1 MRKLFSP
8 KRLIGCF
15 WLVALTSLA
24 FGQAT
29 FKTSSF
35 TVRVKMNDD
44 RTATVDE
51 TIDLAF
57 EQGNTGGISNLVVAE
72 SAAGRPSEYSILKE
86 TLVVG
91 QETIPI
97 LVKPTSRGSIVA
109 SLPASALQ
117 NVTSA
122 QLHVAYRV
130 KGAFVD
136 RIGGDLGARS
146 TFTWDVIPATW
157 PTDIAS
163 SSIEL
168 ENAPGIAP
176 LYIGGITAMGGV
188 RAVVEKRGEAAFTGS
203 TTRLRADEVSTGV
216 IISPAESI
224 PPETGFRLLVA
235 LPSADLK
242 QAPDKLPQVPT
253 APIQSNIKPPSSK
266 CSPTRHVVNSAGRQS
281 EDWTY

>member
-1 MRKLFSP
+1 
-8 KRLIGCF
+8 
-15 WLVALTSLA
+15 
-24 FGQAT
+24 
-29 FKTSSF
+29 
-35 TVRVKMNDD
+35 MNDD

-86 TLVVG
+86 SLVVG

-109 SLPASALQ
+109 SVPASALQ

-176 LYIGGITAMGGV
+176 LYIGGSRLVQVSLIGV
-188 RAVVEKRGEAAFTGS
+188 AVHFRSCRRRFRHRLTKCARQKEILHTRCSLLAPCNAF
-203 TTRLRADEVSTGV
+203 
-216 IISPAESI
+216 
-224 PPETGFRLLVA
+224 
-235 LPSADLK
+235 
-242 QAPDKLPQVPT
+242 
-253 APIQSNIKPPSSK
+253 N
-266 CSPTRHVVNSAGRQS
+266 RQWRFS
-281 EDWTY
+281 

>member
-15 WLVALTSLA
+15 WLAALCSLA

-29 FKTSSF
+29 FKTPSF

-51 TIDLAF
+51 TIELAF

-136 RIGGDLGARS
+136 H
-146 TFTWDVIPATW
+146 T
-157 PTDIAS
+157 
-163 SSIEL
+163 
-168 ENAPGIAP
+168 
-176 LYIGGITAMGGV
+176 
-188 RAVVEKRGEAAFTGS
+188 
-203 TTRLRADEVSTGV
+203 
-216 IISPAESI
+216 
-224 PPETGFRLLVA
+224 
-235 LPSADLK
+235 
-242 QAPDKLPQVPT
+242 
-253 APIQSNIKPPSSK
+253 
-266 CSPTRHVVNSAGRQS
+266 
-281 EDWTY
+281 